1 MTGGRADG
9 TPKRPTLEQVA
20 ALAGV
25 GRGTASRV
33 INGSP
38 SVAPQT
44 RDAVMK
50 AVAELGYVPNQA
62 ARSLVTRRTGA
73 IALVISEPEE
83 RLFSEPF
90 FAGVVRGIS
99 RVMDERDRQLVL
111 VLVHGPSERR
121 DEPATYLSPQHVDG
135 ALLLSQHEG
144 DDLPQRLRE
153 RGLTMVYGGRPP
165 SDGGESWVDVDNV
178 GGARAAVAHLLERG
192 RRTVATIAG
201 PPDMQAGRD
210 RLQGYREALAAAGV
224 AYDPG
229 LVRTGDF
236 TELGGWQ
243 EMRRL
248 LAERPDLD
256 AAFVASDPMALGA
269 LRALREAGRPVPES
283 VAVVG
288 FDDSPMAAVSDPPL
302 TTVNQPVE
310 RLGSEMAEM
319 LLAYLADPDAPEARS
334 VVLPTSLV
342 LRGSS

>member
-1 MTGGRADG
+1 MTGSRADG
-9 TPKRPTLEQVA
+9 TTKRPTLEQVA

-50 AVAELGYVPNQA
+50 AVADLGYVPNQA

-99 RVMDERDRQLVL
+99 SVMDERDRQLVL
-111 VLVHGPSERR
+111 VLVHGAAERR
-121 DEPATYLSPQHVDG
+121 DEPAAYLSPQHVDG

-153 RGLTMVYGGRPP
+153 RGLRLVFGGRPP
-165 SDGGESWVDVDNV
+165 SDDGQSWVDVDNV
-178 GGARAAVAHLLERG
+178 GGARAAVAHLLA
-192 RRTVATIAG
+192 RRRTTVATIAG

-210 RLQGYREALAAAGV
+210 RLLGYREALDAAGV
-224 AYDPG
+224 PFDTD
-229 LVRTGDF
+229 LVATGDF
-236 TELGGWQ
+236 TELGGWRA
-243 EMRRL
+243 MRQL
-248 LAERPDLD
+248 LEHRPDLD
-256 AAFVASDPMALGA
+256 AVFVASDPMALGA
-269 LRALREAGRPVPES
+269 LRALREAGRSIPDS

-310 RLGSEMAEM
+310 LLGREAAEM
-319 LLAYLADPDAPEARS
+319 LLARLADPEGASPRS

-342 LRGSS
+342 VRGSS

>member
-1 MTGGRADG
+1 MTGGAETGR
-9 TPKRPTLEQVA
+9 RPTLEQVA

-99 RVMDERDRQLVL
+99 QVMDERDRQLVL
-111 VLVHGPSERR
+111 VLVHGAAQRR
-121 DEPATYLSPQHVDG
+121 DEPAAYLSPQHVDG

-144 DDLPQRLRE
+144 DDLPQQLRE
-153 RGLTMVYGGRPP
+153 RGLVLVHGGRPP
-165 SDGGESWVDVDNV
+165 GVENASYVDVDNV
-178 GGARAAVAHLLERG
+178 GGAHAALHHLLDRG

-201 PPDMQAGRD
+201 PPDMQAGHD
-210 RLQGYREALAAAGV
+210 RLRGYREALAAAGV
-224 AYDPG
+224 AYDPS
-229 LVRTGDF
+229 LVEEGDF
-236 TELGGWQ
+236 TEPGGWQ
-243 EMRRL
+243 AMRRL
-248 LAERPDLD
+248 LARRPDVD
-256 AAFVASDPMALGA
+256 AVFAASDPMALGA
-269 LRALREAGRPVPES
+269 LRALRESGCTVPAD

-288 FDDSPMAAVSDPPL
+288 FDDSPMAAMSDPPL
-302 TTVNQPVE
+302 TTINQPAD
-310 RLGSEMAEM
+310 RLGREMAEM
-319 LLAYLADPDAPEARS
+319 LLAALAEPQGEETRS

-342 LRGSS
+342 VRGTT

>member
-1 MTGGRADG
+1 MTGGPEAG
-9 TPKRPTLEQVA
+9 KRPTLEQVA

-99 RVMDERDRQLVL
+99 QVMDERDRQLVL
-111 VLVHGPSERR
+111 VLVHGPAERR
-121 DEPATYLSPQHVDG
+121 DEPAAYLSPQHVDG

-144 DDLPQRLRE
+144 DDLPQQLRD
-153 RGLTMVYGGRPP
+153 RGLMLVHGGRPP
-165 SDGGESWVDVDNV
+165 GVEGASYVDVDNV
-178 GGARAAVAHLLERG
+178 GGARAALRHLLERG
-192 RRTVATIAG
+192 RHRVATIAG

-210 RLQGYREALAAAGV
+210 RLRGYREALEAGGI
-224 AYDPG
+224 AYDPS
-229 LVRTGDF
+229 LIEQGDF
-236 TELGGWQ
+236 TEPGGWQ
-243 EMRRL
+243 AMRRL
-248 LAERPDLD
+248 LARHPDVD
-256 AAFVASDPMALGA
+256 AVFAASDPMALGA
-269 LRALREAGRPVPES
+269 LRALREAGSAVPAD

-288 FDDSPMAAVSDPPL
+288 FDDSPMAAMSDPPL
-302 TTVNQPVE
+302 TTINQPADV
-310 RLGSEMAEM
+310 LGREMAEM
-319 LLAYLADPDAPEARS
+319 LLAALADPENDEARS
-334 VVLPTSLV
+334 LVLPTSLV
-342 LRGSS
+342 VRGTT

>member
-1 MTGGRADG
+1 MTGSRADG
-9 TPKRPTLEQVA
+9 TPQRPTLEQVA

-38 SVAPQT
+38 AVAPQT

-99 RVMDERDRQLVL
+99 RVMDEHGRQLVL
-111 VLVHGPSERR
+111 VLVHGAAERT
-121 DEPATYLSPQHVDG
+121 DEPAAYLSPQHVDG

-144 DDLPQRLRE
+144 DDLPQRLRD
-153 RGLTMVYGGRPP
+153 RGLTLVHGGRPP
-165 SDGGESWVDVDNV
+165 GDEQASWVDVDNV
-178 GGARAAVAHLLERG
+178 GGARGAAAHLLARG
-192 RRTVATIAG
+192 RTTVATIAG

-210 RLQGYREALAAAGV
+210 RLQGYREALAAAGIP
-224 AYDPG
+224 DSPD
-229 LVRTGDF
+229 LVSVGDF
-236 TELGGWQ
+236 TELGGWRA
-243 EMRRL
+243 MRRL
-248 LAERPDLD
+248 LEQRSDLD
-256 AAFVASDPMALGA
+256 AVFVASDPMALGA
-269 LRALREAGRPVPES
+269 LRALREAGRTVPGD

-310 RLGSEMAEM
+310 RLGREMAEM
-319 LLAYLADPDAPEARS
+319 LLASLTESEAAESRS

-342 LRGSS
+342 QRGSS

>member
-1 MTGGRADG
+1 MTGSGADG
-9 TPKRPTLEQVA
+9 TVKRPTLEQVA

-99 RVMDERDRQLVL
+99 KVMDERDRQLVL
-111 VLVHGPSERR
+111 VLVHGPAERR
-121 DEPATYLSPQHVDG
+121 DQPAAYLSPQHVDG

-144 DDLPQRLRE
+144 DDLPQQLRE
-153 RGLTMVYGGRPP
+153 RGLTLVFGGRPP
-165 SDGGESWVDVDNV
+165 GGGDGAWVDVDNV
-178 GGARAAVAHLLERG
+178 GGARAAVEHLLSRG
-192 RRTVATIAG
+192 RSVVATIAG
-201 PPDMQAGRD
+201 PTDMQAGHD
-210 RLQGYREALAAAGV
+210 RLQGYREALDAAG
-224 AYDPG
+224 ASYDPA
-229 LVRTGDF
+229 LVETGDF
-236 TELGGWQ
+236 TELGGWHA
-243 EMRRL
+243 MRRL
-248 LAERPDLD
+248 LDRRPDLD

-269 LRALREAGRPVPES
+269 LRALREAGRTVPES

-310 RLGSEMAEM
+310 RLGREVAEM
-319 LLAYLADPDAPEARS
+319 LLDHLADPDGHEPRS
-334 VVLPTSLV
+334 IVLPTSLV
-342 LRGSS
+342 ARGSS

>member
-1 MTGGRADG
+1 MTGGAETGR
-9 TPKRPTLEQVA
+9 RPTLEQVA

-99 RVMDERDRQLVL
+99 QVMDERDRQLVL
-111 VLVHGPSERR
+111 VLVHGAAQRR
-121 DEPATYLSPQHVDG
+121 DEPAAYLSPQHVDG

-144 DDLPQRLRE
+144 DDLPQQLRE
-153 RGLTMVYGGRPP
+153 RGLVLVHGGRPP
-165 SDGGESWVDVDNV
+165 GVENASYVDVDNV
-178 GGARAAVAHLLERG
+178 GGAHAALHHLLERG
-192 RRTVATIAG
+192 HRTVATIAG

-210 RLQGYREALAAAGV
+210 RLRGYREALAAAGV
-224 AYDPG
+224 AYEPS
-229 LVRTGDF
+229 LVEEGDF
-236 TELGGWQ
+236 TEPGGWQ
-243 EMRRL
+243 AMRRL
-248 LAERPDLD
+248 LARRPDVD
-256 AAFVASDPMALGA
+256 AVFAASDPMALGA
-269 LRALREAGRPVPES
+269 LRALREAGCTVPTD

-288 FDDSPMAAVSDPPL
+288 FDDSPMAAMSDPPL
-302 TTVNQPVE
+302 TTINQPAD
-310 RLGSEMAEM
+310 RLGREMAEM
-319 LLAYLADPDAPEARS
+319 LLAALAEPEGEETRS
-334 VVLPTSLV
+334 LVLPTSLV
-342 LRGSS
+342 VRGTT